1 MRMRGGAP
9 DFRPPR
15 PPGSP
20 GRVPLLAEVAAAR
33 HGALGLAAVLPLA
46 QRLPLVVLALALGDG
61 DLDLG
66 PAVLEVDLERDEG
79 VAALL
84 HPVADLEDLLLVEE
98 QLPLPPRRVVRPGA
112 GEVLRDVH
120 RVEPGLAAVVDE
132 GVAIDER

>member
-20 GRVPLLAEVAAAR
+20 GPVPLLAEVAAGR
-33 HGALGLAAVLPLA
+33 HGALGLATVLPLA
-46 QRLPLVVLALALGDG
+46 QRLPLVVLALALGDR

-66 PAVLEVDLERDEG
+66 LAVAEVDLQRHER

-84 HPVADLEDLLLVEE
+84 HAVADLQDLLLVQEE
-98 QLPLPPRRVVRPGA
+98 L
-112 GEVLRDVH
+112 
-120 RVEPGLAAVVDE
+120 
-132 GVAIDER
+132 